1 MNPHFTLLLHRSNPL
16 TARSLAV
23 FGLVLVMSVHH
34 TLVSGQDPAS
44 ATAQPPELELV
55 GTIRNAAGEPLTGAR
70 VILISPDCQM
80 GRDPSIGN
88 MIPRATAEAT
98 TTSTGTFRVSF
109 ARHDTRFL
117 GCGDMSL
124 IVVHAGHQT
133 AFEHFPLARMQVV
146 LPFDLS
152 LQEASPA
159 RVQVVDADG
168 APLSMVRV
176 APAEQGG
183 LTVPHSVMGEFA
195 VVSDAQ
201 GWVELRDANPVLLQ
215 SIYVQS
221 ETVGTQLLSVMPT
234 GANTFQAQ
242 AMRTTSVKGKL
253 QLEDGSPP
261 PGIEQTEFVVVSQT
275 LSDDGSP
282 LNDYSWAHVTIHG
295 DGTFLIP
302 VISEGTLSFRA
313 RFPQGFAFRPPQ
325 KKSRAHDF
333 RVASAESAQ
342 VWTIPLE
349 KAVHVHGTTLAQES
363 GAPVPHVLLGAHLP
377 EIAMPFSD
385 EQGNWSLWMTP
396 GTIRQVK
403 FIPQLGDHAVTAHFS
418 QDIEVLTTADE
429 MRITPFYVRTCT
441 TAHGSVCDAEGRP
454 VPNAMVSCE
463 RKYGDYWSKSWLNS
477 GSDGVFPLLGI
488 IDGDTIRL
496 SAQCEER
503 ATSHPITWT
512 VVSGE
517 RVELT
522 LEPQAAVRFAGT
534 VLDERGMAVDGATVR
549 LKGKRVFS
557 AEGFNSELYLVE
569 DLLPHG
575 SFVRTDKQGRYAFPA
590 TLDWQQPFRLEVV
603 RHGFRNYCTSWMDG
617 AKMTADNG
625 RTELADCHLLRQP
638 DLVEVTVSVVE
649 AGTGQAIAGAK
660 VILLG
665 ARTGQASGS
674 TDDQGRWARQV
685 LNGPQVI
692 AVHQEGFTPLFQR
705 VDTIDGPLQVV
716 LHRRDATDEPAADAT
731 GRFTVEQLQNMG
743 RRILANATVPDSRT
757 SPVNRLLHYFPCLAT
772 VDPRAAVEILSSP
785 DAGIPYQE
793 YAVTLC
799 VPYILDVDPPFAA
812 QLVRSQTDPKAL
824 SNLYI
829 ELAQRETDPAVRSD
843 YLAEAL
849 IAARQ
854 LGDSDYLVAI
864 SSVALLAWEDGDLA
878 SVHDMLR
885 EAWDKSP
892 NLKEIVSQ
900 GQRKEMV
907 AASRFFAPALAL
919 LDPDTAMKLIA
930 LTARPNEIPRIQ
942 TEALI
947 LVADS
952 DPEKCR
958 TMLKESGAG
967 SLDPES
973 VGRFL
978 ETHRAR
984 NVAAIADLVRHMP
997 DSIHKAVALVH
1008 LARRAKQLGDSA
1020 AAGLCDEALSI
1031 LFRLDLPQSVE
1042 SAYSHPVRRVADL
1055 VNDVYLA
1062 DPALVPDFVFA
1073 SMRLLTGQHDDD
1085 QDFQLLSTIA
1095 LAMARFDPAVAR
1107 LLVEPC
1113 CDEFSW
1119 LYDESLR
1126 SMTYSRCGVL
1136 KAATRID
1143 PDWAAQVVERIAT
1156 TGLACDEVHKLEMV
1170 RGVIDELRAMIV
1182 DVRRLR
1188 Q

>member
-1 MNPHFTLLLHRSNPL
+1 MTPHFTLLLRRANQL
-16 TARSLAV
+16 IARSLAM
-23 FGLVLVMSVHH
+23 FGLVLAMSVHH
-34 TLVSGQDPAS
+34 TLVSGQEPAS
-44 ATAQPPELELV
+44 ATATPPELELI
-55 GTIRNAAGEPLTGAR
+55 GTIRNGAGEPLPGAR
-70 VILISPDCQM
+70 VILIAPDCQM

-88 MIPRATAEAT
+88 LIPRATAEAI

-124 IVVHAGHQT
+124 IVVHAGYQT
-133 AFEHFPLARMQVV
+133 AFERFPLARMQVM

-152 LQEASPA
+152 LQNATPA
-159 RVQVVDADG
+159 RVHMVDADG
-168 APLSMVRV
+168 APLSMVHV
-176 APAEQGG
+176 ATAEQGG

-201 GWVELRDANPVLLQ
+201 GWAELRDANPALLQ

-221 ETVGTQLLSVMPT
+221 TTLGTQFVSVMPT

-242 AMRTTSVKGKL
+242 AMRTTSVNGKF
-253 QLEDGSPP
+253 QLEAVPPP

-275 LSDDGSP
+275 LSADGSP

-295 DGTFLIP
+295 DGTFSIP
-302 VISEGTLSFRA
+302 AISVGTLSFRA
-313 RFPQGFAFRPPQ
+313 RFPKGFTFRPPQ
-325 KKSRAHDF
+325 KKSGAHDF
-333 RVASAESAQ
+333 HAASADSAK

-349 KAVHVHGTTLAQES
+349 KAVHVHGVTLAQES
-363 GAPVPHVLLGAHLP
+363 GASVPHVLLEAHLP

-418 QDIEVLTTADE
+418 QDIEVLTAADE
-429 MRITPFYVRTCT
+429 MQITPFYVRKCT
-441 TAHGSVCDAEGRP
+441 TALGTVCDNEGRP
-454 VPNAMVSCE
+454 VPGAMVSCE
-463 RKYGDYWSKSWLNS
+463 RKYDDYWSKSWLIS

-512 VVSGE
+512 VVSGG
-517 RVELT
+517 RIELT
-522 LEPQAAVRFAGT
+522 LEPQAAVRFTGT
-534 VLDERGMAVDGATVR
+534 VLDERGLAIDGATVR
-549 LKGKRVFS
+549 LKGRRVFS

-569 DLLPHG
+569 DLLPRG
-575 SFVRTDKQGRYAFPA
+575 SFVRTDKQGHYTFSA
-590 TLDWQQPFRLEVV
+590 TLDWRKPFRVQVV
-603 RHGFRNYCTSWMDG
+603 RRGFRDYCTSWMDG
-617 AKMTADNG
+617 SKLTADDG
-625 RTELADCHLLRQP
+625 RIEFADCHLLRQP
-638 DLVEVTVSVVE
+638 DPVKASVSVVE
-649 AGTGQAIAGAK
+649 AGTGQVVAGAT
-660 VILLG
+660 VIFLG
-665 ARTGQASGS
+665 AWTGQSAGI
-674 TDDQGRWARQV
+674 TNDQGRLTRHV

-692 AVHQEGFTPLFQR
+692 AVHQDGFTPLFQR
-705 VDTIDGPLQVV
+705 VDTIDGPLQLV
-716 LHRRDATDEPAADAT
+716 LHRRGATDEPTADAT

-743 RRILANATVPDSRT
+743 RRILASAAVPDT
-757 SPVNRLLHYFPCLAT
+757 KTAPVNRLLRYFPCLAT
-772 VDPRAAVEILSSP
+772 VDPRAAVEVLSSP
-785 DAGIPYQE
+785 NAGIPYQE

-829 ELAQRETDPAVRSD
+829 ELVQREADPTVRSD

-854 LGDSDYLVAI
+854 LGDSDYLVAV
-864 SSVALLAWEDGDLA
+864 SFVARWAWGDGDLA
-878 SVHDMLR
+878 SAQDILR

-892 NLKEIVSQ
+892 QLKEIVAA
-900 GQRKEMV
+900 GTRKEMI

-930 LTARPNEIPRIQ
+930 LTADANELSRIQ

-958 TMLKESGAG
+958 VMLKESGAG
-967 SLDPES
+967 ALDPET
-973 VGRFL
+973 VGRYL
-978 ETHRAR
+978 ETYRAR
-984 NVAAIADLVRHMP
+984 NVAAITELVRQMP

-1020 AAGLCDEALSI
+1020 AAELCGEALSI

-1042 SAYSHPVRRVADL
+1042 STYSHPSRRVADL
-1055 VNDVYLA
+1055 VDDVYLA
-1062 DPALVPDFVFA
+1062 APELVPDFLFA
-1073 SMRLLTGQHDDD
+1073 SMRLLTGQHHDD

-1095 LAMARFDPAVAR
+1095 QAMARFDPTAARQLVA
-1107 LLVEPC
+1107 PC
-1113 CDEFSW
+1113 CEEFSW
-1119 LYDESLR
+1119 LYDESLP
-1126 SMTYSRCGVL
+1126 SMAYSRCGVL
-1136 KAATRID
+1136 TAATRID

-1156 TGLACDEVHKLEMV
+1156 TGLVHDEAHKLEMV
-1170 RGVIDELRAMIV
+1170 RGVIDEVRAMIV